1 VSTSPVSPSPAGASS
16 PAPRWRGRQFHYQ
29 PVQSHVHPFLVDLWE
44 AVREETDGRLHVEVF
59 ADNGGLKKSH
69 LQIVD
74 DVIAG
79 DIQFYAL
86 MGSILGPV
94 APAMNVQSLPFA
106 FRSSDEVHRTMD
118 GPLGDLLRADLA
130 ARGLMLMPGG
140 LMEDGFRHIATTNRP
155 VHHVDDLAGL
165 AIRIPEGKVFE
176 DTFREL
182 GAEPVPLFVLE
193 LYDALKTGRIQA
205 QENPLAIID
214 SLKLH
219 EVTRYVSMTSH
230 MWSGFNLV
238 GNPAFWAGLP
248 EDVQQV
254 VLRNVAK
261 HVGRQRRHTHAL
273 NAELATSLQQRGMV
287 FNTADAAS
295 FRARLAGGFYRRW
308 KDELGRRV
316 WDLLEAEVGT
326 LS

>member
-1 VSTSPVSPSPAGASS
+1 
-16 PAPRWRGRQFHYQ
+16 
-29 PVQSHVHPFLVDLWE
+29 
-44 AVREETDGRLHVEVF
+44 
-59 ADNGGLKKSH
+59 
-69 LQIVD
+69 
-74 DVIAG
+74 
-79 DIQFYAL
+79 
-86 MGSILGPV
+86 M
-94 APAMNVQSLPFA
+94 
-106 FRSSDEVHRTMD
+106 
-118 GPLGDLLRADLA
+118 
-130 ARGLMLMPGG
+130 
-140 LMEDGFRHIATTNRP
+140 
-155 VHHVDDLAGL
+155 
-165 AIRIPEGKVFE
+165 FE

-219 EVTRYVSMTSH
+219 EVTRYVSLTSH
-230 MWSGFNLV
+230 MWSGFNLI

-261 HVGRQRRHTHAL
+261 HVGRQRRHTQAL
-273 NAELATSLQQRGMV
+273 NDELATSLQQRGMV

-308 KDELGRRV
+308 KAELGSRV
-316 WDLLEAEVGT
+316 WDLLEAEVGA